1 MISDNNIFLRMSPS
15 APEDKRLTDTGVP
28 GIIYNGV
35 PDWLYQEE
43 VLPKPEALWPSPDG
57 SLLLYAAFN
66 DSKVGNAGIQHTHCY
81 RFICLF

>member
-1 MISDNNIFLRMSPS
+1 MGNTTSLVMISDNNILLRLSPT

-43 VLPKPEALWPSPDG
+43 VLPNPNVLWPSLDG
-57 SLLLYAAFN
+57 KYLLYACFN
-66 DSKVGNAGIQHTHCY
+66 DTAVNFLI
-81 RFICLF
+81 F